1 MSRHYN
7 QIQHGTGEAARM
19 LRERLAREEM
29 GDAAWEEMVSHHD
42 DRAFKRFGL
51 VFIVLFAAVV
61 LGLVWL
67 GV

>member
-1 MSRHYN
+1 
-7 QIQHGTGEAARM
+7 M
-19 LRERLAREEM
+19 LREHLAREEM